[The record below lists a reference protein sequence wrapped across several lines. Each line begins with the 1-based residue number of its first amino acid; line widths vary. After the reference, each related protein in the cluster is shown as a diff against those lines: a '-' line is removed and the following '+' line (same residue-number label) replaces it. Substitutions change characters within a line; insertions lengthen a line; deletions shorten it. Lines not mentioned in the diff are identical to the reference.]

1 MLFQDVTGD
10 AEIGAFHAGM
20 RDTARGAIVGLLQ
33 AERTLQLASEMLEPV
48 AEMLRSS
55 MTGLALWWLEHRD
68 VPRATLVQTITLTTW
83 HGLAHV
89 TDAER

>member
-33 AERTLQLASEMLEPV
+33 AERTLQLAPEMLEPV